1 MAIHFKREATEI
13 LTTETQSFYSFQFSL
28 PRPKVADQAR
38 DNTELEWTISS
49 RDLVGKEMKHL
60 QKTGRWLWT
69 YGIAA
74 LKST

>member
-38 DNTELEWTISS
+38 DNTELE
-49 RDLVGKEMKHL
+49 
-60 QKTGRWLWT
+60 
-69 YGIAA
+69 
-74 LKST
+74 